1 MRSNAPHL
9 LEGLLPEAA
18 ASLYQRLLTA
28 GRIRLGDI
36 DEPEGLRELIDRGF
50 ARESY
55 VGEPVVIPIE
65 PARAVENALLV
76 AQQRMLE
83 QHRLLARV
91 LEQMPGLQHA
101 YMTGSEELASALHSI
116 RVFTDP
122 AEIGALSV
130 EICLSAQREVSN
142 LETAHFTR
150 PPDPRSVKV
159 PPKDVVDRGV
169 KFRNIYARSVL
180 DLPGS
185 GEMLRRCAEAGW
197 EQRIVTELPMKMVLI
212 DERAALLPL
221 DPTGMTGAALVR
233 APVIVAMLRS
243 YFDLLWHRAL
253 PMDSPSGLRDGGSAG
268 GVGNSGR
275 LSAVQERVL
284 RLMLTGATDAT
295 VARHLGMSERT
306 VRRHVATLLELLG
319 VDNRVT
325 AAVVAVRDGWV

>member
-1 MRSNAPHL
+1 MPHL
-9 LEGLLPEAA
+9 LEGLLAEAA
-18 ASLYQRLLTA
+18 ASLYERLLAA
-28 GRIRLGDI
+28 GRIRLCDI

-50 ARESY
+50 ARERY
-55 VGEPVVIPIE
+55 VGDPVVIPVE

-83 QHRLLARV
+83 QHRLLARAF
-91 LEQMPGLQHA
+91 EQMPGLQHT
-101 YMTGSEELASALHSI
+101 YVTGAGELPDALLSI
-116 RVFTDP
+116 RVLTDP

-159 PPKDVVDRGV
+159 PPRDVVDRGV

-185 GEMLRRCAEAGW
+185 GEMLRRCAAAGW
-197 EQRIVTELPMKMVLI
+197 EQRIVTELPMKLVLI
-212 DERAALLPL
+212 DESAALLPL
-221 DPTGMTGAALVR
+221 DPTGMAGAVLVR

-243 YFDLLWHRAL
+243 YFDTLWHRAM
-253 PMDSPSGLRDGGSAG
+253 PMDSLTA
-268 GVGNSGR
+268 GR
-275 LSAVQERVL
+275 LSGVQDRVL